1 MNIEEGINDLIEYK
15 RLILKLEDELNKK
28 STEIS
33 MLKKHYSDLKS
44 LFDDI
49 QVECDELNKKLL
61 SKNSEIKKL
70 EKKHE
75 EEIKNI
81 RQNFEK
87 QKEIYEEKLLKLSA
101 INPKNKEISL
111 EREIKI
117 RYEEKFKEKNIENE
131 ILKNKIK
138 ILENEN
144 NDLKSEIEKNEKTY
158 NQMINFEED
167 KNLSEDLVKIE
178 DNEKEMNDKMKE
190 LQIII
195 KEKDEIIEKLYKNLD
210 EIKEQ
215 KSSYEQN
222 LSKKYFFDINK
233 FKEAE
238 NQNNAL
244 NMELKRKNDELNN
257 IQNRLIKLEELINQK
272 KLNLKK

>member
-49 QVECDELNKKLL
+49 QVECDELNKKFL

-70 EKKHE
+70 EKKYE

-87 QKEIYEEKLLKLSA
+87 QKEIFEEKLLKLSA

-138 ILENEN
+138 ILENE
-144 NDLKSEIEKNEKTY
+144 K
-158 NQMINFEED
+158 
-167 KNLSEDLVKIE
+167 
-178 DNEKEMNDKMKE
+178 
-190 LQIII
+190 
-195 KEKDEIIEKLYKNLD
+195 
-210 EIKEQ
+210 
-215 KSSYEQN
+215 
-222 LSKKYFFDINK
+222 
-233 FKEAE
+233 
-238 NQNNAL
+238 
-244 NMELKRKNDELNN
+244 
-257 IQNRLIKLEELINQK
+257 
-272 KLNLKK
+272 